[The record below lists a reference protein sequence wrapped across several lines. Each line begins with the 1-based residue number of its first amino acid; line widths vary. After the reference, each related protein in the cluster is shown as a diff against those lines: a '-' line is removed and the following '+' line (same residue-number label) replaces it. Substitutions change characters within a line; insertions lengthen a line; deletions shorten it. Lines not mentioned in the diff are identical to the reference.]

1 VLVVTSSAER
11 RGAQTEALLVAEGL
25 TDLGIDATVVALA
38 PAGSG
43 GLDVEVLGRGAMAPA
58 TLLALRRRA
67 THHDLVLAWGSTT
80 LPACAVALAGHTP
93 WIYRSIG
100 DPGAWVRGRV
110 HRERTGLL
118 LRRARTVVALW
129 PEAADQLAQLYRI
142 DHARIE
148 VIPNGRDAARFTPIT
163 PTERAEARAE
173 LGLEADDRVAVVL
186 GALSAEK
193 QIDQAIEAVAALDG
207 VVLLVAGGGP
217 QRTALEERARRR
229 APGRVR
235 FLGSVADPAALL
247 AAADALL
254 LTSRTEGQPAVV
266 LEALFRGVPVA
277 ASRVGAVEQ
286 LVQPERTG
294 FLFEAGD
301 VAGATAALEA
311 AIALP
316 MTAVLGERQRIAE
329 RFDGDVVTAQWA
341 QLLARH
347 R

>member
-1 VLVVTSSAER
+1 MVISSAER

-25 TDLGIDATVVALA
+25 TDHGIDATVVALA
-38 PAGSG
+38 PAGST
-43 GLDVEVLGRGAMAPA
+43 GLDVEVLGRRAMAPT

-67 THHDLVLAWGSTT
+67 AHHELVLAWGSTA
-80 LPACAVALAGHTP
+80 LPACAVALTGHTP

-100 DPGAWVRGRV
+100 DPGAWVRGRA

-129 PEAADQLAQLYRI
+129 PEAADQLARLYRI
-142 DHARIE
+142 DRSRIE
-148 VIPNGRDAARFTPIT
+148 VIPNGRDATRFAPIT
-163 PTERAEARAE
+163 PAERAESRAE
-173 LGLEADDRVAVVL
+173 LGVDADDRVAVIL

-193 QIDQAIEAVAALDG
+193 QVDHAIDAIAALDG
-207 VVLLVAGGGP
+207 VVLLVAGDGP
-217 QRTALEERARRR
+217 QRTALEERAVRR

-235 FLGSVADPAALL
+235 FLGSVADPAGLL

-266 LEALFRGVPVA
+266 LEALFRGLPVA

-286 LVQPERTG
+286 LVRPERSG

-301 VAGATAALEA
+301 VAGAAGALEA
-311 AIALP
+311 AMALP
-316 MTAVLGERQRIAE
+316 VTGVLDERQRIAE
-329 RFDGDVVTAQWA
+329 RFDSHAVTAQWA
-341 QLLARH
+341 QLLAHH